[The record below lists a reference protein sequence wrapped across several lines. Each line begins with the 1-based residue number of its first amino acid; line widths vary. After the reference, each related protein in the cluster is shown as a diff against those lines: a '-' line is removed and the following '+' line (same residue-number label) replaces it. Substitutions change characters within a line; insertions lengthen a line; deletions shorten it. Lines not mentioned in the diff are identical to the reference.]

1 MLLCFFFHL
10 AVDKVEETRLTF
22 LEIVG
27 NILIT
32 ISGNLTITGD
42 LQLTTVRNRLVLTF
56 DGKGTL
62 SLGELTSPCLQNPEL
77 CLFGFTLT
85 FSIRYAALVFM
96 YFTST
101 DFAFS
106 QACCLIKAGWFANEL
121 QLFGDTCLSTVAS
134 SFLKNVCSG

>member
-1 MLLCFFFHL
+1 MYINAALFLLHL
-10 AVDKVEETRLTF
+10 AVDTVEETRLTF
-22 LEIVG
+22 LEVVG

-42 LQLTTVRNRLVLTF
+42 LQLTTVRDRLVLTF

-85 FSIRYAALVFM
+85 FSIRCAALVFM

-106 QACCLIKAGWFANEL
+106 QACLIKVGWFANKL
-121 QLFGDTCLSTVAS
+121 QLFGDTCLSTVSAS
-134 SFLKNVCSG
+134 CLRNV